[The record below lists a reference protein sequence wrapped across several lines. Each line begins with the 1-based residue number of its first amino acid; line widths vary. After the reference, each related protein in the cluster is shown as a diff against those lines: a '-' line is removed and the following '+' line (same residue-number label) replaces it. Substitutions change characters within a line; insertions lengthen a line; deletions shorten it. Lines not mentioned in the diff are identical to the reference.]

1 MTRTEKIAQLV
12 AKMEH
17 LNDLWWASEEEQK
30 EQNRLEQEI
39 RTDMAEI
46 GMDFDTLKAEFESI
60 SELGRLLRA
69 VL

>member
-1 MTRTEKIAQLV
+1 MTRTEKLEQLV
-12 AKMEH
+12 TKMEK
-17 LNDLWWASEEEQK
+17 LNDLWWASEEDQK

-39 RTDMAEI
+39 RADMAEI